1 MMAGLKS
8 FLLLLEGNQE
18 RTMKQTLLILLL
30 GYLIPF
36 SNANAQACI
45 PNNDTVAG
53 IEPDTLA
60 VTYVNVPYEEVIYFH
75 LPGDTNVNFVVN
87 GDTILVHLCID
98 SLTID
103 SVHGLPDG
111 FSFGCSVP
119 WCSVLGNG
127 NGCTAISGTA
137 NESQVGIHPLDV
149 FVTIYTNDCYGFELP
164 PQNDTVSFY
173 YLDVQ
178 FATGEESLQSS
189 QLFAMGDCYPNP
201 SSSQVSLP
209 FYLKKSGDVNF
220 SVMDLQGK
228 LIYDKNL
235 HARAGYNVEQIDV
248 SSLPEASYL
257 VRLTFEGTE
266 LFTRLQVAK

>member
-1 MMAGLKS
+1 
-8 FLLLLEGNQE
+8 
-18 RTMKQTLLILLL
+18 MKQTFLILFLF
-30 GYLIPF
+30 YLTSF

-45 PNNDTVAG
+45 PNNDTIAG

-87 GDTILVHLCID
+87 GDTIPVHLCID

-127 NGCTAISGTA
+127 NGCAAISGTA

-178 FATGEESLQSS
+178 FATGMESIHPSVP
-189 QLFAMGDCYPNP
+189 FTIGDCFPNP
-201 SSSQVSLP
+201 ASSQVSIP
-209 FYLKKSGDVNF
+209 YYLERSGEVHI

-228 LIYDKNL
+228 IIDEKNL
-235 HARAGYNVEQIDV
+235 HSKAGYNVEQIDV
-248 SSLPEASYL
+248 TSLPEASYL
-257 VRLTFEGTE
+257 VRLTFEGTD
-266 LFTRLQVAK
+266 LFTRLQVTK